1 VLSARALVF
10 QTGAAFAAV
19 ILAFIG
25 LGLAIPALVRP
36 HVTQAGRIHRDLGDA
51 LRLLAEMRG
60 AVVELR
66 SSASLARYAEG
77 PSRESELAEARADV
91 GRRAAE
97 LMRLAHGFN
106 GVSAASDPTSS
117 WSSLERTEIPAVVRL
132 ASSTVHAA
140 ERGASTR
147 ELVRALIVRSMEI
160 DRALEQLADAN
171 IRAVTRNAESIHGA
185 LRWLVFGCVAIALA
199 GGSAAV
205 FLLRRNLRLTEA
217 YGKEK
222 ERRISDL
229 DAFAARVAH
238 DLRTPLQTI
247 QLSILGLRN
256 GVAGDPRLAPA
267 AARAQRATERLDA
280 MITDV
285 LEFSRTSAPVE
296 TGRFAD
302 VGTVLAEIR
311 EETQTIAAQRG
322 VDVRLRASDGLTVAM
337 SPAALHS
344 VLGNLVQNA
353 IKYAREDQDRSVDVV
368 AAHAG
373 GFIEIGVSDNG
384 IGISRRNLPLV
395 FDPFFRGTDRRDSYG
410 LGLATVKRIIDSHR
424 GTISVDSTEGVGS
437 TFTVRLVAAR
447 GAAQG
452 ASVAG

>member
-1 VLSARALVF
+1 MLSARTLVF

-66 SSASLARYAEG
+66 SAAPLARYAAG
-77 PSRESELAEARADV
+77 PSREAELSQARADV
-91 GRRAAE
+91 ERRAAE
-97 LMRLAHGFN
+97 LMRLAHDFN
-106 GVSAASDPTSS
+106 RVSAASDPTDS
-117 WSSLERTEIPAVVRL
+117 WSSLERTDLPAVVRL
-132 ASSTVHAA
+132 ASSTVQAA
-140 ERGASTR
+140 ERGAPTR
-147 ELVRALIVRSMEI
+147 ELVRALIVSSVEV

-185 LRWLVFGCVAIALA
+185 LRWLAFGCVAIALA
-199 GGSAAV
+199 GGGAAV
-205 FLLRRNLRLTEA
+205 FLLRRTLRLTEA
-217 YGKEK
+217 YGEAK

-238 DLRTPLQTI
+238 DLRTPLQTL
-247 QLSILGLRN
+247 QLSVLTLRT
-256 GVAGDPRLAPA
+256 GVAGDPRLAQ
-267 AARAQRATERLDA
+267 AARRAERAAQRLEG
-280 MITDV
+280 MIADV

-296 TGRFAD
+296 TGRMAD
-302 VGTVLAEIR
+302 VGAVLAEIR
-311 EETQTIAAQRG
+311 EETQGMAAQRG
-322 VDVRLRASDGLTVAM
+322 VDVRYRGSDGLTVAM

-344 VLGNLVQNA
+344 VVGNLVQNA
-353 IKYAREDQDRSVDVV
+353 IKYAREEQGRSVDVV

-373 GFIEIGVSDNG
+373 GFIEIVVSDNG
-384 IGISRRNLPLV
+384 IGIPRRSLPLV

-410 LGLATVKRIIDSHR
+410 LGLATVKRIVDSH
-424 GTISVDSTEGVGS
+424 GGAISVESAEGVGT

-447 GAAQG
+447 R
-452 ASVAG
+452 VAEDTLAG